1 MPRVS
6 LTRDRSL
13 ARCVSNNGV
22 AADETISTFDRW
34 GEGSRDGDDRAGGVR
49 GDGGAAAG
57 AAGDAGGRRWG
68 SSGWGTRGCRWRSA
82 FAEAGLPTIGVDL
95 RPDRLAALAAGRSYV
110 GDIADATVA
119 ALVASGRLRAT
130 DDYAALADAD
140 AITICVPTPLSK
152 TKAPDI
158 AAIVGAIGALAPHLR
173 PGQLVVLE
181 STSYPGTTEEILQP
195 GDRGARPGRRARM
208 SSSPSPR
215 SGSTRATPRFGTRN
229 TPKLVG
235 GVTAACRDLAVALY
249 RTIVDEVVPVSSPI
263 VAETAKLLENTF
275 RAVNV
280 ALANEMALMC
290 QQLGVDVWEV
300 IAAAATKPFG
310 FMPFYPGPGLGG
322 HCIPIVP
329 HYLAW
334 KLKTLGYE
342 ARFIALAD
350 EVNAAMPA
358 HVVGA
363 GRRRAERRRQGR
375 CAGRGCCCWGSPTS
389 RMWPTCAS
397 RRRWRCCGCCA
408 RRGPTRPTTTRSSR
422 TWNWRA
428 NCSRAPRWTRRR
440 CAAADCV
447 VIATAPPG
455 LRLGLGRPARARHRR
470 HPQRPRRRPDG
481 RPRRQAL
488 RCHGDN
494 RIVRCFRTGEYAGP
508 GTSRP
513 PAGPTCDCSSL

>member
-1 MPRVS
+1 MATTEQV
-6 LTRDRSL
+6 
-13 ARCVSNNGV
+13 AIGAV
-22 AADETISTFDRW
+22 AAGLHERLLT
-34 GEGSRDGDDRAGGVR
+34 GRATVGIIGL
-49 GDGGAAAG
+49 GYAG
-57 AAGDAGGRRWG
+57 LPMAV
-68 SSGWGTRGCRWRSA
+68 A

-95 RPDRLAALAAGRSYV
+95 RADRLADLHAGRSYV
-110 GDIADATVA
+110 GDVADATLARLTA
-119 ALVASGRLRAT
+119 AGTLRAT

-181 STSYPGTTEEILQP
+181 STSYPGTTEEILRPAIEARGLVVGEDVFLAFAPERVDP
-195 GDRGARPGRRARM
+195 GNA
-208 SSSPSPR
+208 
-215 SGSTRATPRFGTRN
+215 RFGTRN

-235 GVTAACRDLAVALY
+235 GVTDACRDLAVALY
-249 RTIVDEVVPVSSPI
+249 RTIVDEVVPVASPL

-280 ALANEMALMC
+280 ALANEMAIMC
-290 QQLGVDVWEV
+290 QRLGVDVWDV

-358 HVVGA
+358 HVVGLVA
-363 GRRRAERRRQGR
+363 DALNDEAKALRGSRVLLLGITYKPDVADLRESPPLEVLRLLRAKGATAVYHDPHVPALELEGEQL
-375 CAGRGCCCWGSPTS
+375 
-389 RMWPTCAS
+389 AS
-397 RRRWRCCGCCA
+397 VA
-408 RRGPTRPTTTRSSR
+408 LD
-422 TWNWRA
+422 
-428 NCSRAPRWTRRR
+428 
-440 CAAADCV
+440 AAALHEADCV
-447 VIATAPPG
+447 VIATHHSAYDW
-455 LRLGLGRPARARHRR
+455 AWVARHARVIVDTR
-470 HPQRPRRRPDG
+470 NVLGDVSVVG
-481 RPRRQAL
+481 RVVKL
-488 RCHGDN
+488 
-494 RIVRCFRTGEYAGP
+494 
-508 GTSRP
+508 
-513 PAGPTCDCSSL
+513 